1 LLTRLALMRR
11 GSLAGNYLRLLGIAL
26 AAAMFLP
33 GLGQAGHDEFLRTT
47 AEAGVPGG
55 RLVISLRA
63 EPKTLNPVL
72 AMDEFSRDVIR
83 CLNAD
88 LIHINRGSQGV
99 EPALA
104 KSWKISADG
113 RHYTLQLRRGLR
125 FSDGHPV
132 SADDVLF
139 SFQVYL
145 DEKINSS
152 QRDLLIIGGQP
163 IHLEKLDAN
172 SVRFDLAQPYA
183 AAERIFD
190 SVMIV
195 PRHLLQSAYG
205 EGKFSQAWGLNAAP
219 NELAGLGP
227 FRLKEYVPGQRM
239 ILERNPYFWKEDR
252 KGTRLP
258 YLHELQFLFVPNQDA
273 QVIRFQAGDTDV
285 LDRISADNYEV
296 LERDQK
302 QRGLRLQDLGPGL
315 EYNFLFFNLNNL
327 SAKSLPSVSR
337 KQAWFGDVRFR
348 QAVSSAIDREG
359 IARLVYKGRARPLW
373 GPVTPGNRLWLN
385 PAIPQLPRS
394 LSRARELLKSAGFSW
409 NSNGSLM
416 DARGQAVEFTM
427 IASSSNAERLKMAAI
442 IQDDL
447 KGLGISVQVVPLEYR
462 ALVDRVFKTFDY
474 DACILR
480 IASGDADPNSDMN
493 VWVSNGSTHLW
504 NLGQSHP
511 STPWEARID
520 ALMAQQATTL
530 KYQVRKRIYDEVQ
543 KIVAENLPIIFLASG
558 NILVGAKEAI
568 GNFQPAILDPYTIW
582 NIDELYIRP
591 SVQARKANGWTP

>member
-1 LLTRLALMRR
+1 MRLR
-11 GSLAGNYLRLLGIAL
+11 SLARNFTGFLCTGLCTGL
-26 AAAMFLP
+26 AVAIFLP
-33 GLGQAGHDEFLRTT
+33 GPCEASPDEFLKTT
-47 AEAGVPGG
+47 TEAGISGG

-72 AMDEFSRDVIR
+72 AVDEFSRDVIR
-83 CLNAD
+83 CLHAD
-88 LIHINRGSQGV
+88 LIHINRSSQGV

-104 KSWKISADG
+104 KSWKVSADG

-132 SADDVLF
+132 DADDVLF
-139 SFQVYL
+139 SFQAYL
-145 DEKINSS
+145 DDKINSS
-152 QRDLLIIGGQP
+152 QRDLLIIGGKP
-163 IHLEKLDAN
+163 IHIEKLDAN
-172 SVRFDLAQPYA
+172 TLRFDLALPYA

-190 SVMIV
+190 SVMIL

-205 EGKFSQAWGLNAAP
+205 EGKFTQAWGLNAAP
-219 NELAGLGP
+219 TEVAGLGP
-227 FRLKEYVPGQRM
+227 FRLKEYVPGQRLV
-239 ILERNPYFWKEDR
+239 LERNPYFWKEDR

-258 YLHELQFLFVPNQDA
+258 YLHELQFLFVANQDA
-273 QVIRFQAGDTDV
+273 QAIRFQAGDTDV
-285 LDRISADNYEV
+285 VDRISADNYEV
-296 LERDQK
+296 LERDRK

-327 SAKSLPSVSR
+327 KARSLPGVER
-337 KQAWFGDVRFR
+337 KQGWFGDVRFR

-359 IARLVYKGRARPLW
+359 IARLVYKGRATPLW
-373 GPVTPGNRLWLN
+373 GPVTQGNRFWLN
-385 PAIPQLPRS
+385 QAIPHLPRS
-394 LSRARELLKSAGFSW
+394 LERARELLKSAGFSW
-409 NSNGSLM
+409 RSNGSLI
-416 DARGQAVEFTM
+416 DSRGQDVEFTI

-447 KGLGISVQVVPLEYR
+447 KGLGINVQVVPLDYR

-474 DACILR
+474 DACLLR

-504 NLGQSHP
+504 NLGQSRP

-520 ALMAQQATTL
+520 ALMAQQTTAL
-530 KYQVRKRIYDEVQ
+530 KYEERKRMYDEVQ
-543 KIVAENLPIIFLASG
+543 KIVAENLPMIFLASG

-568 GNFQPAILDPYTIW
+568 GNFHPAILDPYTIW
-582 NIDELYIRP
+582 NIEELYIKT
-591 SVQARKANGWTP
+591 SVQTRKANGWAP